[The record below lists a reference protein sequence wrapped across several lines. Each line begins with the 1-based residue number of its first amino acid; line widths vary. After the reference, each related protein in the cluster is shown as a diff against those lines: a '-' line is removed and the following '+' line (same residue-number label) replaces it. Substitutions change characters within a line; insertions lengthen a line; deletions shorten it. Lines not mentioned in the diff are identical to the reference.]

1 MDSEEFDTF
10 ADVDEAEDELKEN
23 KLVLE
28 DC

>member
-1 MDSEEFDTF
+1 MDSEEFDNF
-10 ADVDEAEDELKEN
+10 ADVEEDEDKLKEN

>member
-10 ADVDEAEDELKEN
+10 ADIEEAEDEMKEN